1 MTWPWTP
8 KVPVTNPQAGT
19 KEKLVPRTISL
30 KGQAAMALTG

>member
-8 KVPVTNPQAGT
+8 KVPVTNSQAGT